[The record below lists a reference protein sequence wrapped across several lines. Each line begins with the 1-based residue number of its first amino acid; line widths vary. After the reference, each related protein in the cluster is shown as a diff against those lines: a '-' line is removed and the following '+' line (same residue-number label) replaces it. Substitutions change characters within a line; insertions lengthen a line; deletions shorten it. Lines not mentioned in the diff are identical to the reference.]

1 MATKIIQRG
10 KQRFYPKQPAFLQ
23 LRTAK
28 ARCIWR
34 RGDHNAFTDLVL
46 FRGAL
51 FCVFREAY
59 AHVSPDGALRILKSS
74 NGGKDW
80 HSVACIRSDS
90 ADLRDGKLIQMPDGR
105 LQLLGAGALHD
116 RTHGSHQSFIW
127 LSDDGEH
134 WSDAIP
140 CGEINIWLW
149 RLTWQQDTAWA
160 VGYSCFA
167 DRYVRLYKSDDGVNF
182 APWVSTLNNAGYVNE
197 SGLLFLPDGRAMC
210 LLRRDPHVGLLGIAS
225 PPYFDWQWRELN
237 KRIGGPACIQLPDGS
252 ILAAVR
258 LYDYQV
264 RTSLCWLDLDNAT
277 LRECLVLPSGGDTSY
292 PGLVLDQGL
301 LHISYYSSH
310 QGKTAVYYSQVRLDA
325 LKD

>member
-46 FRGAL
+46 FRDAL
-51 FCVFREAY
+51 FCVFREAN
-59 AHVSPDGALRILKSS
+59 AHVSPDGALRILKSV
-74 NGGKDW
+74 NQGKDW
-80 HSVACIRSDS
+80 YSVACIRSSD

-116 RTHGSHQSFIW
+116 STHGSHQSFIW

-134 WSDAIP
+134 WSDAMP

-160 VGYSCFA
+160 IGYSCFA
-167 DRYVRLYKSDDGVNF
+167 ERYVRLYKSDDGLRF

-197 SGLLFLPDGRAMC
+197 SALIFLPDGRAIC

-237 KRIGGPACIQLPDGS
+237 KRIGGPACIQLPDGR

-258 LYDYQV
+258 LYDYKV
-264 RTSLCWLDLDNAT
+264 RTSLCWLDIDNAM
-277 LRECLVLPSGGDTSY
+277 LREFLVLPSAGDTSY

-310 QGKTAVYYSQVRLDA
+310 RGKTAVYYSQIRLDE
-325 LKD
+325 L